1 MAGSDKIAKH
11 IHLPF
16 QSGSS
21 RVLKAMN
28 RSYDRERYLSL
39 VELARSYMPDI
50 VLTSDVIVG
59 FPGET
64 EEDFLETMSLVES
77 VRFDALFTFI
87 YSKRPG
93 TPAASYPDPA
103 TREEKQD
110 RFDRLIAL
118 QNSVSEEKHRAY
130 IGKTERVLIDG
141 EDNGLL
147 TSRTDGGRLVRLEGD
162 NSLIGSFREVK
173 ITGSNTW
180 ALSGE
185 LI

>member
-1 MAGSDKIAKH
+1 
-11 IHLPF
+11 
-16 QSGSS
+16 
-21 RVLKAMN
+21 
-28 RSYDRERYLSL
+28 
-39 VELARSYMPDI
+39 
-50 VLTSDVIVG
+50 
-59 FPGET
+59 
-64 EEDFLETMSLVES
+64 MSLVES

-147 TSRTDGGRLVRLEGD
+147 TSRTGGGRLVRLEGD